1 MPCACNGAS
10 AEKKVEQMYEVTLP
24 DGSSFTLNEHEAKVK
39 ITMAGGGTRRPIRT

>member
-10 AEKKVEQMYEVTLP
+10 SKQPEPMFEVTLP
-24 DGSSFTLNEHEAKVK
+24 DGSTFTLNEHDAKVK